1 MCHTCVVVAN
11 HGKANPLKSA
21 LAGIDR
27 EAWLR
32 FFLALAGLGLA
43 FAAAM
48 FSAAASEGGN
58 VMATVVFATFALVL
72 CVVVGLLA
80 IPYLFRRVAAERVRA
95 AMHYRL
101 TIEGIAFLVVILI
114 IVVAAVNTGNN
125 LLYIVVAAM
134 LAAIIASGLASAA
147 NLRGLEL
154 DVGLPQSAFAGRA
167 VSVRVRLEN
176 PRRWMPAFSVSVRTP
191 QDKKKKKAEWEW
203 QRTKFTFPR
212 KRQWVN
218 LPDYTLRRRLL
229 PPPLPKIL
237 ADPVYFTF
245 VPPRSSASAEVALAF
260 PRRGQYAQQGFSLST
275 RFPFSFLTRSRVVEL
290 ESELLVYP
298 AMIQPED
305 LLDVLPRI
313 TGDFVSYLRGRGAD
327 LYRIREYTS
336 DDMVRH
342 IDWKATAK
350 TGSLKVREFTRED
363 ERRLRLVFDNP
374 EPGRVSDEA
383 YERGVSLAAT
393 LACHFMKENVDLA
406 FAGADYDEGQY
417 LEDFLRYLALIQP
430 RPSEWVLESM
440 PVSSDFNVIVTSRRP
455 GSIPNSIW
463 ECSYVIYM

>member
-1 MCHTCVVVAN
+1 MAN
-11 HGKANPLKSA
+11 RTPAANPLRTA

-32 FFLALAGLGLA
+32 FFLALAGLALA
-43 FAAAM
+43 FAAAI
-48 FSAAASEGGN
+48 FSAAASETGN
-58 VMATVVFATFALVL
+58 VMATVVFASVALL
-72 CVVVGLLA
+72 LSGLVGVLA

-95 AMHYRL
+95 ALHYDL
-101 TIEGIAFLVVILI
+101 TREGTAYLIVVLI
-114 IVVAAVNTGNN
+114 IAVAALNTANN
-125 LLYIVVAAM
+125 LLFIILAAM
-134 LAAIIASGLASAA
+134 LAAIVASGLASAA
-147 NLRGLEL
+147 DLRGLEL
-154 DVGLPQSAFAGRA
+154 EVALPQNAFAKRP
-167 VSVRVRLEN
+167 VPVRVRLEN
-176 PRRWMPAFSVSVRTP
+176 PRRFIPAFSVSVKTP
-191 QDKKKKKAEWEW
+191 QEKKRKKAEWEW
-203 QRTKFTFPR
+203 KKTRFIFP
-212 KRQWVN
+212 KERQWFRI
-218 LPDYTLRRRLL
+218 PDYTLRRKLL
-229 PPPLPKIL
+229 PPPPPKIL

-245 VPPRSSASAEVALAF
+245 VPPRSSASAEVELVF

-275 RFPFSFLTRSRVVEL
+275 RFPFSFLTKSRTVEL

-298 AMIQPED
+298 AMIQPEA

-313 TGDFVSYLRGRGAD
+313 AGDFTSYVRGRGTD

-342 IDWKATAK
+342 MDWKATAK

-374 EPGRVSDEA
+374 EPGRVSAEA

-393 LACHFMKENVDLA
+393 LACHFVGENVDLA
-406 FAGADYDEGQY
+406 FAGAEYEGGQH
-417 LEDFLRYLALIQP
+417 LDDFLRYLAMIQP
-430 RPSEWVLESM
+430 RNSEWVLESM

>member
-1 MCHTCVVVAN
+1 MAN
-11 HGKANPLKSA
+11 KTESANPLKSA
-21 LAGIDR
+21 TGIDR

-32 FFLALAGLGLA
+32 FFLSLAGLALA
-43 FAAAM
+43 FAAAL
-48 FSAAASEGGN
+48 FSAAASESGN
-58 VMATVVFATFALVL
+58 VMATVVFASVALL
-72 CVVVGLLA
+72 LSGVVGILA
-80 IPYLFRRVAAERVRA
+80 IPYLFRRVAAERVRGA
-95 AMHYRL
+95 LDFQL
-101 TIEGIAFLVVILI
+101 TREGIAYLLAILVVAI
-114 IVVAAVNTGNN
+114 AALNTANN
-125 LLYIVVAAM
+125 LLYMIVAAM
-134 LAAIIASGLASAA
+134 VAAIWASGLASAA

-154 DVGLPQSAFAGRA
+154 DVALPQNVFAGRS

-176 PRRWMPAFSVSVRTP
+176 PRRLVPAFSVSVKTP
-191 QDKKKKKAEWEW
+191 QEKKKKKSTWEW
-203 QRTKFTFPR
+203 HKTKFIFP
-212 KRQWVN
+212 KQGQWFKI
-218 LPDYTLRRRLL
+218 PDYTLRRKLL
-229 PPPLPKIL
+229 PPPPPRIL

-245 VPPRSSASAEVALAF
+245 VPARSSASADVELVF
-260 PRRGQYAQQGFSLST
+260 PRRGHYAQQGFSLST
-275 RFPFSFLTRSRVVEL
+275 RFPFSFLVKSRTVEL

-298 AMIQPED
+298 AMIQQED

-313 TGDFVSYLRGRGAD
+313 TGDFTSYVRGRGTD

-374 EPGRVSDEA
+374 EPGKVSAEA
-383 YERGVSLAAT
+383 YERGVSMAAS
-393 LACHFMKENVDLA
+393 LACHFVRENVDLA
-406 FAGADYDEGQY
+406 FAGAEYEGGQH
-417 LEDFLRYLALIQP
+417 LDDFLRYLAVIQP
-430 RPSEWVLESM
+430 RNSEWVLESM

>member
-1 MCHTCVVVAN
+1 V
-11 HGKANPLKSA
+11 GRKANTNSLKSA

-32 FFLALAGLGLA
+32 FLLALAGLALA
-43 FAAAM
+43 FAAAV

-58 VMATVVFATFALVL
+58 VMATVIFASLALML
-72 CVVVGLLA
+72 SGLVGILA

-95 AMHYRL
+95 ALHFKL
-101 TIEGIAFLVVILI
+101 TREGVAYMAVALVIA
-114 IVVAAVNTGNN
+114 VAALNTGNN
-125 LLYIVVAAM
+125 LLFIIVAAM
-134 LAAIIASGLASAA
+134 LAAIAASGFASGA

-154 DVGLPQSAFAGRA
+154 DVALPQNAYAGRP

-176 PRRWMPAFSVSVRTP
+176 PRRWFPAFSVSVSTP
-191 QDKKKKKAEWEW
+191 QQKKKKKSAWEW
-203 QRTKFTFPR
+203 QKTHFVFPKQR
-212 KRQWVN
+212 RWVSI
-218 LPDYTLRRRLL
+218 PDYTLRRKML
-229 PPPLPKIL
+229 PPVPPKIL

-245 VPPRSSASAEVALAF
+245 VAARSSASAEVELVF

-275 RFPFSFLTRSRVVEL
+275 RFPFSFLTKSRMVEL

-298 AMIQPED
+298 AMIEPEA
-305 LLDVLPRI
+305 LLDVLPHI
-313 TGDFVSYLRGRGAD
+313 SGEFVSYVRGRGAD

-350 TGSLKVREFTRED
+350 TGALKVREFTRED

-374 EPGRVSDEA
+374 EPGRVSSEA

-393 LACHFMKENVDLA
+393 LACHFVGENVDLA

-417 LEDFLRYLALIQP
+417 LDDFLRYLALIQP
-430 RPSEWVLESM
+430 RNSEWVLESM